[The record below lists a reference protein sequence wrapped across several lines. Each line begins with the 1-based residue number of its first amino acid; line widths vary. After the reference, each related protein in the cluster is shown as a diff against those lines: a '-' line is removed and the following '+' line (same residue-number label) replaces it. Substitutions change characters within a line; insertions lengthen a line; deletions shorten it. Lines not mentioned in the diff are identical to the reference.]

1 MRQIVAVRGKV
12 SRIAVET
19 GWRLGESRVRVLK
32 FSARFLAL
40 APNVSTESL
49 AGSERRAAL
58 SLACIFALRMLGLF
72 MIYPVFAPWAR
83 HLPDATA
90 VTIGLTLG
98 VYGLTQALLQIPFGF
113 LSDRIGR
120 KRVIAAGLVLFAVG
134 SVIAALS
141 PSIYGIMLG
150 RVLQGAGAVGSTL
163 LALAADLTLEE
174 HRTKAMAIIGM
185 TIGLAFGLAVVLGP
199 VFNGWIGVRGIF
211 WLTAALAG
219 SGIVVLY
226 ALVPRPATQAVHRD
240 AEPVAALF
248 GRVLADRAL
257 QRLDLSIFCQH
268 AILTASFLT
277 IPFLL
282 TQAGVALH
290 HQWWVYLPV
299 LVASI
304 ALLVPLVILA
314 ERGRMK
320 PVFVGSIA
328 LLAAGQVLFPWGQ
341 AHLALLVLGLLAFF
355 TAFNLLESI
364 LPSLVSR
371 LAPADAKGTAMG
383 VYSSSQFLGIFV
395 GGALGGWID
404 GRWGV
409 DGVVAF
415 CVALAVLWWPF
426 ALSTRPPA
434 QTSRR
439 VLSVSV
445 NDESEARRLEDKLRQ
460 VPGVLEAVVVRS
472 ENVAYVRGERGLSQG
487 ALSAVLADN

>member
-1 MRQIVAVRGKV
+1 
-12 SRIAVET
+12 
-19 GWRLGESRVRVLK
+19 
-32 FSARFLAL
+32 
-40 APNVSTESL
+40 VSTESL

-120 KRVIAAGLVLFAVG
+120 KRVIAAGLVLFAIG

-163 LALAADLTLEE
+163 LALAADLTREE
-174 HRTKAMAIIGM
+174 HRTKAMAVIGM
-185 TIGLAFGLAVVLGP
+185 TIGLAFGIAVVLGP
-199 VFNGWIGVRGIF
+199 VLNSWIGVRGIF

-219 SGIVVLY
+219 LGIVVLY
-226 ALVPRPATQAVHRD
+226 VLVPRPAAPTIHRD
-240 AEPVAALF
+240 AEPVPELF
-248 GRVLADRAL
+248 RRVLANRDL

-268 AILTASFLT
+268 TILTASFLT

-282 TQAGVALH
+282 THAGVALH

-304 ALLVPLVILA
+304 VLLVPLVILA
-314 ERGRMK
+314 EHGRMK
-320 PVFVGSIA
+320 PVFLGSIG
-328 LLAAGQVLFPWGQ
+328 LLAVGQVLFPWGQ
-341 AHLALLVLGLLAFF
+341 AHLGLMMLGLLAFF
-355 TAFNLLESI
+355 TAFNVLESI

-395 GGALGGWID
+395 GGALGGWI
-404 GRWGV
+404 GSRWGV

-415 CVALAVLWWPF
+415 CVALAVLWGSF
-426 ALSTRPPA
+426 AWSMRPPA
-434 QTSRR
+434 QVSSR
-439 VLSVSV
+439 VLRVSV
-445 NDESEARRLEDKLRQ
+445 HDESEARRLEDRLRQ
-460 VPGVLEAVVVRS
+460 VPGVLDAVVVCA
-472 ENVAYVRGERGLSQG
+472 EGMAYVRGERGLSPS

>member
-1 MRQIVAVRGKV
+1 
-12 SRIAVET
+12 
-19 GWRLGESRVRVLK
+19 
-32 FSARFLAL
+32 
-40 APNVSTESL
+40 
-49 AGSERRAAL
+49 
-58 SLACIFALRMLGLF
+58 MLGLF

-120 KRVIAAGLVLFAVG
+120 KRVIAAGLVLFAAG

-163 LALAADLTLEE
+163 LALAADLTREE
-174 HRTKAMAIIGM
+174 HRTKAMAVIGM
-185 TIGLAFGLAVVLGP
+185 TIGLAFGIAVVLGP
-199 VFNGWIGVRGIF
+199 VLNGWIGVRGIF

-226 ALVPRPATQAVHRD
+226 VLVPRPAAPTVHRD
-240 AEPVAALF
+240 AEPVPELF
-248 GRVLADRAL
+248 RRVLANRDL
-257 QRLDLSIFCQH
+257 QRLDISIFCQH

-299 LVASI
+299 LVVSI
-304 ALLVPLVILA
+304 VLLVPLVILA

-320 PVFVGSIA
+320 PVFLGSIA
-328 LLAAGQVLFPWGQ
+328 LLAVGQVLFPWGH
-341 AHLALLVLGLLAFF
+341 AHLGLMILGLLAFF
-355 TAFNLLESI
+355 TAFNVLESI

-371 LAPADAKGTAMG
+371 VAPADAKGTAMG

-404 GRWGV
+404 SRWGV

-415 CVALAVLWWPF
+415 CIAMAVLWASF
-426 ALSTRPPA
+426 AWSMRPPA
-434 QTSRR
+434 QVSSRALR
-439 VLSVSV
+439 VNVQ
-445 NDESEARRLEDKLRQ
+445 DESEARRLEDRLRQ
-460 VPGVLEAVVVRS
+460 VPGVLEAVVVCA
-472 ENVAYVRGERGLSQG
+472 EGMAYVRGERGLSPS

>member
-1 MRQIVAVRGKV
+1 M
-12 SRIAVET
+12 
-19 GWRLGESRVRVLK
+19 
-32 FSARFLAL
+32 
-40 APNVSTESL
+40 SL
-49 AGSERRAAL
+49 AG
-58 SLACIFALRMLGLF
+58 IFALRMLGLF

-90 VTIGLTLG
+90 VSIGLALG
-98 VYGLTQALLQIPFGF
+98 VYGLAQALLQIPFGF

-120 KRVIAAGLVLFAVG
+120 KRVIAAGLVLFAAG

-141 PSIYGIMLG
+141 PSVYGIVLG

-174 HRTKAMAIIGM
+174 HRTRAMALIGM
-185 TIGLAFGLAVVLGP
+185 TIGLAFGVAVVLGP
-199 VFNGWIGVRGIF
+199 VLNAWIGVRGIF

-219 SGIVVLY
+219 LGIVVLY
-226 ALVPRPATQAVHRD
+226 ALVPRPAARVVHRD

-248 GRVLADRAL
+248 GRVLANRDL

-282 TQAGVALH
+282 THAGITLH

-299 LVASI
+299 LVVSI
-304 ALLVPLVILA
+304 VLLVPLVIAA

-320 PVFVGSIA
+320 PVFLAAIA
-328 LLAAGQVLFPWGQ
+328 LLALGQLLFPWGRV
-341 AHLALLVLGLLAFF
+341 HLPLLVLGLVLFF
-355 TAFNLLESI
+355 TAFNVLESI

-383 VYSSSQFLGIFV
+383 VYSSSQFLGIFA

-404 GRWGV
+404 SRWGV

-415 CVALAVLWWPF
+415 CVAVAVVWGAFTW
-426 ALSTRPPA
+426 SMQPPA
-434 QTSRR
+434 LVSSR
-439 VLSVSV
+439 VLRVQV
-445 NDESEARRLEDKLRQ
+445 RDEGEARQLEQKLRG
-460 VPGVLEAVVVRS
+460 VPGVMEAIVVRD
-472 ENVAYVRGERGLSQG
+472 EGVAYVRGTRGLDPG
-487 ALSAVLADN
+487 ALSAVLANQ